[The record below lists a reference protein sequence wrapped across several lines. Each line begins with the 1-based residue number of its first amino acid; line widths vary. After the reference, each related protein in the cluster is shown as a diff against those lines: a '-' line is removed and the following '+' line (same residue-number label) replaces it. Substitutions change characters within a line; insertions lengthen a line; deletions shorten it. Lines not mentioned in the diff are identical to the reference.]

1 ADWRS
6 GPREDIIGSIENCIK
21 TVISL
26 PSESVKGLR
35 MQS

>member
-1 ADWRS
+1 
-6 GPREDIIGSIENCIK
+6 SIENCIK

>member
-1 ADWRS
+1 
-6 GPREDIIGSIENCIK
+6 ENCIK

>member
-1 ADWRS
+1 
-6 GPREDIIGSIENCIK
+6 NCIK

>member
-1 ADWRS
+1 
-6 GPREDIIGSIENCIK
+6 IENCIK